1 MGLKQ
6 GGDSQKRPGTKPG
19 PVSSSSKSVGLTS
32 KSGAKP
38 GSASAKPGAI
48 DGRQIGERMP
58 AGLEDRSRKPG
69 RGIPSRYQ
77 TSFERTD
84 LDLDV
89 LSSRLYCS
97 ASLT

>member
-1 MGLKQ
+1 MGSKQ

-19 PVSSSSKSVGLTS
+19 PVSSSKSVALTS
-32 KSGAKP
+32 KPGAKP

-77 TSFERTD
+77 NNETCFE
-84 LDLDV
+84 
-89 LSSRLYCS
+89 
-97 ASLT
+97 